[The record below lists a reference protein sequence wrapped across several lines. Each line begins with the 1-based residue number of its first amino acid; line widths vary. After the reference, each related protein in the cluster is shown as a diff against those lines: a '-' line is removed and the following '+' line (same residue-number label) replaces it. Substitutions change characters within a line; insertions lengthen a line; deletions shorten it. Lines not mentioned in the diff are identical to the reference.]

1 MTCRAA
7 VCRLGLIL
15 GGPGLSLLG
24 PEVAVHRGLA
34 ADDYP
39 GREAVGCP
47 GREVAGCRRTS
58 AEPGAEERSQ

>member
-24 PEVAVHRGLA
+24 PEVAAHRGRA
-34 ADDYP
+34 ADGYP

-58 AEPGAEERSQ
+58 AEPGAEEHSQ